1 MRLRT
6 SETEIRELLIAWVF
20 ISLAFSF
27 AIGSG
32 NLLLSMVIS
41 LSTIGPAFIFHEL
54 AHKVVAQR
62 YGCWAEFRM
71 SLQMLFF
78 AVVIAYFSGIVF
90 AAPGAVMISGQVTR
104 EENGK
109 ISVSGAM
116 TNLLMAGIFASIA
129 LVSSNTYLLY
139 QIGRFGALIN
149 AWIAAF
155 NMIPFGP
162 LDGKKVLAWDKSAY
176 IATVS
181 LAIGAI
187 FGTGLL

>member
-1 MRLRT
+1 MRLKT
-6 SETEIRELLIAWVF
+6 SSTEIRELLIAWIF

-27 AIGSG
+27 AIRRG
-32 NLLLSMVIS
+32 NLLESMVIS

-71 SLQMLFF
+71 SPKMLLF
-78 AVVIAYFSGIVF
+78 AVVIAYISEIVF

-104 EENGK
+104 DQNGK
-109 ISVSGAM
+109 ISISGAM
-116 TNLLMAGIFASIA
+116 ANLLMVGIFASIA
-129 LVSSNTYLLY
+129 LVSSNPLLY
-139 QIGRFGALIN
+139 QIGKFGAFIN
-149 AWIAAF
+149 ALIAAF

-176 IATVS
+176 VAMVL
-181 LAIGAI
+181 LAVGAI

>member
-6 SETEIRELLIAWVF
+6 SSTEMRELLIAWIF

-27 AIGSG
+27 AIGSD
-32 NLLLSMVIS
+32 NLLLSMVVS

-71 SLQMLFF
+71 SLQMLLF
-78 AVVIAYFSGIVF
+78 AVVIAYLSGMVF

-104 EENGK
+104 DQNGK

-116 TNLLMAGIFASIA
+116 TNLLMVGLFASIA
-129 LVSSNTYLLY
+129 ILSSNPLLY

-176 IATVS
+176 VATVL
-181 LAIGAI
+181 LAVGAV

>member
-1 MRLRT
+1 
-6 SETEIRELLIAWVF
+6 
-20 ISLAFSF
+20 
-27 AIGSG
+27 
-32 NLLLSMVIS
+32 
-41 LSTIGPAFIFHEL
+41 
-54 AHKVVAQR
+54 
-62 YGCWAEFRM
+62 
-71 SLQMLFF
+71 
-78 AVVIAYFSGIVF
+78 

-129 LVSSNTYLLY
+129 LVSSNPSSLLY
-139 QIGRFGALIN
+139 MIGKFGALIN

-176 IATVS
+176 IATV
-181 LAIGAI
+181 LIAVGAI
-187 FGTGLL
+187 FGTALL